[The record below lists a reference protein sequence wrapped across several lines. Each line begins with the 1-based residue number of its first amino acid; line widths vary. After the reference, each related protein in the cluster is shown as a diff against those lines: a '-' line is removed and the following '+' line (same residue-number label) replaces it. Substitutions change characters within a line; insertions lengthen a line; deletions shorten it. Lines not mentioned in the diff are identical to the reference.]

1 MAKGKQAT
9 GKGKGGSGGD
19 KDTKK
24 DDGKLKPATS
34 VKVRHILCEKHS
46 KIMEALTKIKEENMR
61 FDKVAELYSED
72 KAKLG
77 GSLGW
82 MTRAGMIGVFQDA
95 AFALQPSTCDKPIF
109 TDPPVKSK
117 FGYHLIMVEDRK

>member
-1 MAKGKQAT
+1 MAKGKQAA
-9 GKGKGGSGGD
+9 GKGKGGGD
-19 KDTKK
+19 KEVKK
-24 DDGKLKPATS
+24 DEGKLKPATS
-34 VKVRHILCEKHS
+34 VKLRHILCEKHS

-72 KAKLG
+72 KAKFG